1 MQQYRY
7 NFWTPLGADGRLPVL
22 YLLHGGGARDAEN
35 SWFDES
41 RGNLAA
47 ILDPLLQS
55 RRLLPLTVITPFG
68 RPANVEAGPWGFPEL
83 DGFHAYLI
91 ALIREVES
99 DPRLQVRT
107 DRAGRAIAGLSMGG
121 WQALGVFLRSPG
133 MFSALGNFSGTVQ
146 ISFSCVRQPLTF
158 NRPLRA
164 DQLPSLTVFYH
175 TCGRQDT
182 RFYEPN
188 AAFVR
193 ELDAA
198 GVPNIHEFPNGRHDW
213 PFWQGAIGRFA
224 NHLGAAGWGI

>member
-22 YLLHGGGARDAEN
+22 YLLHGGGARDDEN
-35 SWFDES
+35 SWFDEN

-47 ILDPLLQS
+47 ILDPLIQS
-55 RRLLPLTVITPFG
+55 RCLLPLTVITPFG
-68 RPANVEAGPWGFPEL
+68 RPANVETGPWGFPEL
-83 DGFHAYLI
+83 DGFHAYLM

-121 WQALGVFLRSPG
+121 WQALGVFLRSPD

-146 ISFSCVRQPLTF
+146 VDFSRTRQPLTF
-158 NRPLRA
+158 NRPFRA
-164 DQLPSLTVFYH
+164 DQLPSLAVFYH

-188 AAFVR
+188 TAFVR
-193 ELDAA
+193 ELATA
-198 GVPNIHEFPNGRHDW
+198 GVANIHDFPNGGHDW
-213 PFWQGAIGRFA
+213 PFWQGALGRFA
-224 NHLGAAGWGI
+224 NHLGAASWGI